1 MTRLTV
7 KLLNWKMSLKIYRY
21 FMEKIEKWI
30 PQAGD
35 TVRLKGTEK
44 PLYHLCKRTD
54 YGMFSFVQIME
65 NATGGGEISEYSLM
79 KDYELVERPQKLE
92 DFLNDMI
99 TKPILE
105 NMNKTRFE
113 KFGNVM
119 IDLETLSTH
128 NNAAIIEIGAVE
140 FNKYTGEVGEK
151 FNVIIDPKDWCK
163 NDRHVDG
170 ETIQWWFNQTNEAR
184 KRFTRKNNA
193 YVTLKQA
200 LCQLR
205 YFIMDCD
212 TVDDDKDVVVWG
224 NGATM
229 DISILESAFN
239 YFDIEVPWKFWA
251 VNDVRTIVD
260 LNPSIKKNC
269 EFDCGV
275 RHSAI
280 ADCLYQIKYTTDT
293 IKSLKLKS

>member
-1 MTRLTV
+1 M
-7 KLLNWKMSLKIYRY
+7 N
-21 FMEKIEKWI
+21 KIEKWI
-30 PQAGD
+30 PQVGD
-35 TVRLKGTEK
+35 TFRLKGTEK
-44 PLYHLCKRTD
+44 PLYHLCEKSG
-54 YGMFSFVQIME
+54 YAMFSFVQEME
-65 NATGGGEISEYSLM
+65 NGIAGGEVSEYTLLSN
-79 KDYELVERPQKLE
+79 YELVKKPNKLE
-92 DFLNDMI
+92 N
-99 TKPILE
+99 ILE
-105 NMNKTRFE
+105 NKTRFE
-113 KFGNVM
+113 RFGSVM

-184 KRFTRKNNA
+184 KRFVTKQK
-193 YVTLKQA
+193 YIEYCTLKDA
-200 LCQLR
+200 LQRLR

-212 TVDDDKDVVVWG
+212 SVDEDKNVVVWG

-229 DISILESAFN
+229 DISILENAFN
-239 YFDIEVPWKFWA
+239 YFDIEVPWKYRA

-269 EFDCGV
+269 DFDCGV

-293 IKSLKLKS
+293 IKSLNVKS